1 MLTVDCSKRATM
13 DQIITHPWMRTGD
26 GDMEF
31 LQLIRDFNSQALTDP
46 DTENLSDQVLDQMNA
61 MLPELDRNKIIEVNC

>member
-1 MLTVDCSKRATM
+1 M